1 MATPTKKQF
10 DYYVTNLNWGDGTPI
25 EYVEKPK
32 LFDRSFNFEHNYER
46 PGFYTVTGLVYKYSL
61 LMVNAYPPASEDLS
75 LEFQVNED
83 DNNNQNDD
91 MFGLTVKNLRTIRE
105 EEQYLRFNG
114 FNISD
119 DAFGEDGSAS
129 DGLQYT
135 PSSLENNGYRI
146 TKTDNSATNV
156 TIYTGANKTFS
167 NSVQV
172 QIGSSG

>member
-1 MATPTKKQF
+1 
-10 DYYVTNLNWGDGTPI
+10 
-25 EYVEKPK
+25 
-32 LFDRSFNFEHNYER
+32 
-46 PGFYTVTGLVYKYSL
+46 
-61 LMVNAYPPASEDLS
+61 MVNAYPPASEDLS

-135 PSSLENNGYRI
+135 PSSLENN
-146 TKTDNSATNV
+146 
-156 TIYTGANKTFS
+156 
-167 NSVQV
+167 
-172 QIGSSG
+172 